1 MILVQANQLG
11 NQHVFQI
18 CDLGVVPF
26 RDQFLS
32 GRHLPFSG
40 LAPAPMHQH
49 GNGDVGSGVA
59 MGLVNAGIEPLA
71 ARHA

>member
-26 RDQFLS
+26 RDRFLS
-32 GRHLPFSG
+32 GRPFPVSG
-40 LAPAPMHQH
+40 LAPAPAHQH
-49 GNGDVGSGVA
+49 GNGNAGVGLA
-59 MGLVNAGIEPLA
+59 LGLVNAGVEPLA
-71 ARHA
+71 A